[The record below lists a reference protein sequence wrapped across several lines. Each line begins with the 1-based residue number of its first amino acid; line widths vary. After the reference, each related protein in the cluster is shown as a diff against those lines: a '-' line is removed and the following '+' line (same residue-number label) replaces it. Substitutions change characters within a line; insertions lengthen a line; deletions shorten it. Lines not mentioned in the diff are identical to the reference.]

1 MANKNCEKKV
11 GAIALTSDD
20 QTKNPSN
27 SMVGKFFIKKAK
39 DGSYMFN
46 LRASNGETVATSDM
60 YSSLEKCKKGIASV
74 QLNAPIANMED
85 HTVSGAIDEVV
96 NPKYELYHDKS
107 GDYRFRLKAKNGSII
122 VKSQGYS
129 SKSKCVAGIE
139 SVRKNAMSDI
149 IVDEDALAAEKAA
162 IEAEKEAAKQAAN
175 SKNEPAIPVEEATRG
190 LLGKFIIRQ
199 AKDGSYMFNLK
210 ASNGEIIAT
219 SDMYSSLE
227 KCKKGIASIQNN
239 APTANV
245 EDSTVEGEI
254 ETKTNPK
261 FEMYRDKSGEFR
273 FRLKAKNGSIIAKS
287 QGYSSKINCKN
298 GIESVRK
305 NAASDEII
313 SEKDDKN

>member
-1 MANKNCEKKV
+1 MAKKVLEKKSEAV
-11 GAIALTSDD
+11 AAPTQAPASTPIT
-20 QTKNPSN
+20 
-27 SMVGKFFIKKAK
+27 GKFFIKKAK

-46 LRASNGETVATSDM
+46 LRASNGETIATSDM
-60 YSSLEKCKKGIASV
+60 YSSLEKCKKGITSV
-74 QLNAPIANMED
+74 QMNAPIANIED

-96 NPKYELYHDKS
+96 NPKYEMYYDKS

-129 SKSKCVAGIE
+129 SKSNCVTGIE

-149 IVDEDALAAEKAA
+149 ILDEDALAAEKAA
-162 IEAEKEAAKQAAN
+162 REAEKAAAKKAAEVQE
-175 SKNEPAIPVEEATRG
+175 EPVAPTEEAPKG

-239 APTANV
+239 APIANI
-245 EDSTVEGEI
+245 EDSTVEGEVEVKI
-254 ETKTNPK
+254 NPK
-261 FEMYRDKSGEFR
+261 FEMYRDKGGEFR

-287 QGYSSKINCKN
+287 QGYSSKTNCKN
-298 GIESVRK
+298 GIESVKK
-305 NAASDEII
+305 NAATEEII

>member
-1 MANKNCEKKV
+1 MAKKVLEKKSEAV
-11 GAIALTSDD
+11 AAPTQAPASTPIT
-20 QTKNPSN
+20 
-27 SMVGKFFIKKAK
+27 GKFFIKKAK

-46 LRASNGETVATSDM
+46 LRASNGETIATSDM
-60 YSSLEKCKKGIASV
+60 YSSLEKCKKGITSV
-74 QLNAPIANMED
+74 QMNAPIANIED

-96 NPKYELYHDKS
+96 NPKYEMYYDKS

-129 SKSKCVAGIE
+129 SKSNCVAGIE

-149 IVDEDALAAEKAA
+149 ILDEDALAAEKAA
-162 IEAEKEAAKQAAN
+162 REAEKAAAKKAAEVQE
-175 SKNEPAIPVEEATRG
+175 EPVAPAEEAPKG
-190 LLGKFIIRQ
+190 LFGKFIIRQ

-239 APTANV
+239 APIANI
-245 EDSTVEGEI
+245 EDSTVEGEVEVKI
-254 ETKTNPK
+254 NPK
-261 FEMYRDKSGEFR
+261 FEMYRDKGGEFR

-287 QGYSSKINCKN
+287 QGYSSKTNCKN
-298 GIESVRK
+298 GIESVKK
-305 NAASDEII
+305 NAATEEII

>member
-1 MANKNCEKKV
+1 MAKKVLEKKSEAV
-11 GAIALTSDD
+11 AAPTQAPASTPIT
-20 QTKNPSN
+20 
-27 SMVGKFFIKKAK
+27 GKFFIKKAK

-46 LRASNGETVATSDM
+46 LRASNGETIATSDM
-60 YSSLEKCKKGIASV
+60 YSSLEKCKKGITSV
-74 QLNAPIANMED
+74 QMNAPIANIED

-96 NPKYELYHDKS
+96 NPKYEMYYDKS

-129 SKSKCVAGIE
+129 SKSNCVTGIE
-139 SVRKNAMSDI
+139 SVRKNAMSNI
-149 IVDEDALAAEKAA
+149 ILDEDALAAEKAA
-162 IEAEKEAAKQAAN
+162 REAEKAAAKKAAEVQE
-175 SKNEPAIPVEEATRG
+175 EPVAPTEEAPQG

-239 APTANV
+239 APIANI
-245 EDSTVEGEI
+245 EDSTVEGEVEVKI
-254 ETKTNPK
+254 NPK
-261 FEMYRDKSGEFR
+261 FEMYRDKGGEVR

-287 QGYSSKINCKN
+287 QGYSSKTNCKN
-298 GIESVRK
+298 GIESVKK
-305 NAASDEII
+305 NAATEEII

>member
-1 MANKNCEKKV
+1 MAKKVLEKKSEAV
-11 GAIALTSDD
+11 AAPTQAPASTPIT
-20 QTKNPSN
+20 
-27 SMVGKFFIKKAK
+27 GKFFIKKAK

-46 LRASNGETVATSDM
+46 LRASNGETIATSDI
-60 YSSLEKCKKGIASV
+60 YSSLEKCKKGITSV
-74 QLNAPIANMED
+74 QMNAPIANIED

-96 NPKYELYHDKS
+96 NPKYEMYYDKS

-129 SKSKCVAGIE
+129 SKSNCVTGIE

-149 IVDEDALAAEKAA
+149 ILDEDALAAEKAA
-162 IEAEKEAAKQAAN
+162 REAEKAAAKKAAEVQE
-175 SKNEPAIPVEEATRG
+175 EPVAPAEEAPKG
-190 LLGKFIIRQ
+190 LFGKFIIRQ

-239 APTANV
+239 APIANI
-245 EDSTVEGEI
+245 EDSTVEGEVEVKI
-254 ETKTNPK
+254 NPK
-261 FEMYRDKSGEFR
+261 FEMYRDKGGEFR

-287 QGYSSKINCKN
+287 QGYSSKTNCKN
-298 GIESVRK
+298 GIESVKK
-305 NAASDEII
+305 NAATEEII

>member
-1 MANKNCEKKV
+1 MAKKVLEKKSEAV
-11 GAIALTSDD
+11 AAPTQAPASTPIT
-20 QTKNPSN
+20 
-27 SMVGKFFIKKAK
+27 GKFFIKKAK

-46 LRASNGETVATSDM
+46 LRASNGETIATSDM
-60 YSSLEKCKKGIASV
+60 YSSLEKCKKGITSV
-74 QLNAPIANMED
+74 QMNAPIANIED

-96 NPKYELYHDKS
+96 NPKYEMYYDKS

-129 SKSKCVAGIE
+129 SKSNCVAGIE

-149 IVDEDALAAEKAA
+149 ILDEDALAAEKAA
-162 IEAEKEAAKQAAN
+162 REAEKAAAKKAAEVQE
-175 SKNEPAIPVEEATRG
+175 EPVAPAEEAPKG
-190 LLGKFIIRQ
+190 LFGKFIIRQ

-239 APTANV
+239 APIANI
-245 EDSTVEGEI
+245 EDSTVEGEV
-254 ETKTNPK
+254 EVKTNPK
-261 FEMYRDKSGEFR
+261 FEMYRDKGGEFR

-287 QGYSSKINCKN
+287 QGYSSKTNCKN
-298 GIESVRK
+298 GIESVKK
-305 NAASDEII
+305 NAATEEII

>member
-1 MANKNCEKKV
+1 MAKKV
-11 GAIALTSDD
+11 LKKKSEAVAAPTQAPASTPIT
-20 QTKNPSN
+20 
-27 SMVGKFFIKKAK
+27 GKFFIKKAK

-46 LRASNGETVATSDM
+46 LRASNGETIATSDM
-60 YSSLEKCKKGIASV
+60 YSSLEKCKKGITSV
-74 QLNAPIANMED
+74 QMNAPIANIED

-96 NPKYELYHDKS
+96 NPKYEMYYDKS

-129 SKSKCVAGIE
+129 SKSNCVAGIE

-149 IVDEDALAAEKAA
+149 ILDEDALAAEKAA
-162 IEAEKEAAKQAAN
+162 REAEKAAAKKAAEVQE
-175 SKNEPAIPVEEATRG
+175 EPVAPTEEAPQG

-227 KCKKGIASIQNN
+227 KCKKGIVSIQNN
-239 APTANV
+239 APIANI
-245 EDSTVEGEI
+245 EDSTVEGEVEVKI
-254 ETKTNPK
+254 NPK
-261 FEMYRDKSGEFR
+261 FEMYRDKGGEFR

-287 QGYSSKINCKN
+287 QGYSSKTNCKN
-298 GIESVRK
+298 GIESVKK
-305 NAASDEII
+305 NAATEEII

>member
-1 MANKNCEKKV
+1 MAKKVLEKKSEAV
-11 GAIALTSDD
+11 AAPTQAPASTPIT
-20 QTKNPSN
+20 
-27 SMVGKFFIKKAK
+27 GKFFIKKAK

-46 LRASNGETVATSDM
+46 LRASNGETIATSDM
-60 YSSLEKCKKGIASV
+60 YSSLEKCKKGITSV
-74 QLNAPIANMED
+74 QMNAPIANIED

-96 NPKYELYHDKS
+96 NPKYEMYYDKS

-129 SKSKCVAGIE
+129 SKSNCVTGIE

-149 IVDEDALAAEKAA
+149 ILDEDALVAEKAA
-162 IEAEKEAAKQAAN
+162 REAEKAAAKKAAEVQE
-175 SKNEPAIPVEEATRG
+175 EPVAPAEEAPKG
-190 LLGKFIIRQ
+190 LFGKFIIRQ

-239 APTANV
+239 APIANI
-245 EDSTVEGEI
+245 EDSTVEGEV
-254 ETKTNPK
+254 EVKTNPK
-261 FEMYRDKSGEFR
+261 FEMYRDKGGEFR

-287 QGYSSKINCKN
+287 QGYSSKTNCKN
-298 GIESVRK
+298 GIESVKK
-305 NAASDEII
+305 NAATEEII

>member
-1 MANKNCEKKV
+1 MAKKVLEKKSEAV
-11 GAIALTSDD
+11 AAPTQAPASTPIT
-20 QTKNPSN
+20 
-27 SMVGKFFIKKAK
+27 GKFFIKKAK

-46 LRASNGETVATSDM
+46 LRASNGETIATSDM
-60 YSSLEKCKKGIASV
+60 YSSLEKCKKGITSV
-74 QLNAPIANMED
+74 QMNAPIANIED

-96 NPKYELYHDKS
+96 NPKYEMYYDKS

-129 SKSKCVAGIE
+129 SKSNCVAGIE

-149 IVDEDALAAEKAA
+149 ILDEDALAAEKAA
-162 IEAEKEAAKQAAN
+162 REAEKAAAKKAAEVQE
-175 SKNEPAIPVEEATRG
+175 EPVAPTEEAPKG

-239 APTANV
+239 APIANI
-245 EDSTVEGEI
+245 EDSTVEGEVEVKI
-254 ETKTNPK
+254 NPK
-261 FEMYRDKSGEFR
+261 FEMYRDKGGEFR

-287 QGYSSKINCKN
+287 QGYSSKTNCKN
-298 GIESVRK
+298 GIESVKK
-305 NAASDEII
+305 NAATEEII

>member
-1 MANKNCEKKV
+1 MAKKVLEKKSEAV
-11 GAIALTSDD
+11 AAPTQAPASTPIT
-20 QTKNPSN
+20 
-27 SMVGKFFIKKAK
+27 GKFFIKKAK

-46 LRASNGETVATSDM
+46 LRASNGETIATSDI
-60 YSSLEKCKKGIASV
+60 YSSLEKCKKGITSV
-74 QLNAPIANMED
+74 QMNAPIANIED

-96 NPKYELYHDKS
+96 NPKYEMYYDKS

-129 SKSKCVAGIE
+129 SKSNCVTGIE

-149 IVDEDALAAEKAA
+149 ILDEDALAAEKAA
-162 IEAEKEAAKQAAN
+162 REAEKAAAKKAAEVQE
-175 SKNEPAIPVEEATRG
+175 EPVAPAEEAPKG
-190 LLGKFIIRQ
+190 LFGKFIIRQ

-239 APTANV
+239 APIANI
-245 EDSTVEGEI
+245 EDSTVEGEV
-254 ETKTNPK
+254 EVKTNPK
-261 FEMYRDKSGEFR
+261 FEMYRDKGGEFR

-287 QGYSSKINCKN
+287 QGYSSKTNCKN
-298 GIESVRK
+298 GIESVKK
-305 NAASDEII
+305 NAATEEII

>member
-1 MANKNCEKKV
+1 MAKKVLEKKSEAV
-11 GAIALTSDD
+11 AAPTQAPASTPIT
-20 QTKNPSN
+20 
-27 SMVGKFFIKKAK
+27 GKFFIKKAK

-46 LRASNGETVATSDM
+46 LRASNGETIATSDM
-60 YSSLEKCKKGIASV
+60 YSSLEKCKKGITSV
-74 QLNAPIANMED
+74 QMNAPIANIED

-96 NPKYELYHDKS
+96 NPKYEMYYDKS

-129 SKSKCVAGIE
+129 SKSNCVAGIE

-149 IVDEDALAAEKAA
+149 ILDEDALAVEKAAREAEKAA
-162 IEAEKEAAKQAAN
+162 AKKAAEVQE
-175 SKNEPAIPVEEATRG
+175 EPVAPAEEAPKG
-190 LLGKFIIRQ
+190 LFGKFIIRQ

-239 APTANV
+239 APIANI
-245 EDSTVEGEI
+245 EDSTVEGEVEVKI
-254 ETKTNPK
+254 NPK
-261 FEMYRDKSGEFR
+261 FEMYRDKGGEFR

-287 QGYSSKINCKN
+287 QEYSSKTNCKN
-298 GIESVRK
+298 GIESVKK
-305 NAASDEII
+305 NAATEEII